1 MRAHGEDAIAGIKYI
16 AGALM
21 LNENLDNIGT
31 GFIDNAK
38 GASEPDLPTNT
49 SAMRSFVRGCT
60 AEPMSEEEW
69 ETTLCFNIVVPR
81 KCGER

>member
-1 MRAHGEDAIAGIKYI
+1 VRAHGEDAIAGINYV

-21 LNENLDNIGT
+21 LNENLDNIGP
-31 GFIDNAK
+31 G
-38 GASEPDLPTNT
+38 
-49 SAMRSFVRGCT
+49 FVRGCT